1 MTSSVMR
8 VVVMAVLAIDVAVMV
23 EEASAQTSAT
33 IGNLRGVVRDKA
45 TDEGVVGATI
55 VATSR
60 SLLGEQVAVT
70 EDDGQYFLT
79 SLPPGMYELT
89 VYYAD
94 DTYTRR
100 NILIQVGKDAVVNLS
115 IDSRSAKGET
125 IVLTGTAPIID
136 QGSTKTGLTLTDD
149 YTRNLPTARTFG
161 GVVGQAAGAQGDNYG
176 VSFAGATSAENVYI
190 VEGIN
195 TTDTGFGGIASNL
208 PNEFVQETEVITG
221 GYNAEFGR
229 ATGGIVNVVTKQGSD
244 EFHGSV
250 FAYVQP
256 GALISE
262 ANVIQREGG
271 SIDSKTNLDYRYDLG
286 AELGGP
292 IVREKLWFH
301 VGFNPAFTSETTTRL
316 VQRQVDGTD
325 GRGMDG
331 LPDVDEETGI
341 TKHELVSKRDVPAR
355 FQQYYFTAKLS
366 GAIDQN
372 HQFQVSGF
380 GNPRRATDLYQL
392 TGNPQMARWRYSDG
406 AYDGSA
412 RWTSKFGGGKT
423 QIDAVAGYHHGFQRQ
438 APLSD
443 DQNVPYMFY
452 QYDRSL
458 YDFANLEGASS
469 IAGCEDG
476 GAADPYPE
484 IQNCPVF
491 GYAEQG
497 IDLLENQTKS
507 RSSIAAALTHRVRA
521 LGTHVLK
528 VGIDAELA
536 RFDNNSRYSGGVRWR
551 RTDDTLWQAEEYFQF
566 IAGADPDA
574 PLEPGQVLCANDQ
587 GVCERGE
594 GLVASTTN
602 RNIAAFAQD
611 SWQIQPNLTLNVGLR
626 WEQQI
631 GRAAKHLQGKQ
642 SPEGEVIP
650 RDAYALDHL
659 WAPRVGLIYDP
670 TRDGKSKLFGH
681 WGRFYEN
688 VPMDLNVR
696 AFGGEII
703 GLTDVNVSRTP
714 QSAGGYDANCD
725 VDHSPSISGTE
736 RAMSLDECGDR
747 GDTALLG
754 GGTEYVSPGLR
765 GQYTEEF
772 VVGAEYEIRA
782 DLKLG
787 ANLIYRN
794 LPVVIEDISVDGGNT
809 YLITNPGFN
818 FDGEAETLET
828 EAAQLMTSGDDQD
841 AARAALLLGRATSL
855 RAVKRLEK
863 PVRDYAA
870 LQLTATQRPTK
881 QWLLIASYTYSRSK
895 GNYPGLFSTETGQN
909 DPNITSLYDLPD
921 LMANRYGPLGLD
933 RPHNVKLDAFRAFDF
948 GRGGAFVVGASFRA
962 LSGIPHNVLGAHPIY
977 GTGESYLLGRG
988 TSPRSPFTTQL
999 DTRLAYAYPLRK
1011 GIRLE
1016 AFVNVFNLLDS
1027 QQQLNTDENY
1037 TFDSANPVIGGNA
1050 DDLAHVKTI
1059 NTATGRE
1066 TNATPRLN
1074 KNYGNTGGNTVLI
1087 APLQQAPRAVELGM
1101 RLTF

>member
-1 MTSSVMR
+1 MR
-8 VVVMAVLAIDVAVMV
+8 VVAVVAV
-23 EEASAQTSAT
+23 AISATAGDAQAQSSAT

-45 TDEGVVGATI
+45 TKEGVVGATI
-55 VATSR
+55 VATSP
-60 SLLGEQVAVT
+60 SLLGEQVT
-70 EDDGQYFLT
+70 LSEDNGQYYIT
-79 SLPPGMYELT
+79 SLPPGLYVLT

-94 DTYTRR
+94 ETYVRG
-100 NILIQVGKDAVVNLS
+100 NILIQVGKDSVVNLTV
-115 IDSRSAKGET
+115 DSGSPQGET

-208 PNEFVQETEVITG
+208 PNEFIQETEVITG

-244 EFHGSV
+244 DFHGSV

-256 GALISE
+256 GALISD

-292 IVREKLWFH
+292 IIRKKLWFH
-301 VGFNPAFTSETTTRL
+301 LGFNPAFTSETTTRL

-325 GRGMDG
+325 GQAMDG
-331 LPDVDEETGI
+331 IPDIDETTGI
-341 TKHELVSKRDVPAR
+341 TKHELVSRSEIPASFR
-355 FQQYYFTAKLS
+355 QYYFTAKIS

-380 GNPRRATDLYQL
+380 GNPRSATDLYQL
-392 TGNPQMARWRYSDG
+392 TGNPQMARWKYDDG
-406 AYDGSA
+406 AYDVSA
-412 RWTSKFGGGKT
+412 RWTSKLNEGKT
-423 QIDAVAGYHHGFQRQ
+423 QFDAVAGYHHGFQRQ
-438 APLSD
+438 APYSD
-443 DQNVPYMFY
+443 AQSVPYLFY

-458 YDFANLEGASS
+458 YDFANLEGATT
-469 IAGCEDG
+469 IAGCADDG
-476 GAADPYPE
+476 PTDPYPG

-497 IDLLENQTKS
+497 IDLLEDQTKS
-507 RSSIAAALTHRVRA
+507 RTSITAALTHRVRA

-528 VGIDAELA
+528 VGVDAELA
-536 RFDNNSRYSGGVRWR
+536 GFDNNSRYSGGVRWR
-551 RTDDTLWQAEEYFQF
+551 RTDDALWQAEEYYRFVE
-566 IAGADPDA
+566 GADPDA
-574 PLEPGQVLCANDQ
+574 PLAPGQVLCANDQ
-587 GVCERGE
+587 GVCERGP

-602 RNIAAFAQD
+602 RNLAAFLQD
-611 SWQIQPNLTLNVGLR
+611 SWQILPNLTVNVGVR

-631 GRAAKHLQGKQ
+631 GHSAEHLQGKQ

-650 RDAYALDHL
+650 RNAFELNDL
-659 WAPRVGLIYDP
+659 WAPRLGVIYDP

-696 AFGGEII
+696 AFGGEIV
-703 GLTDVNVSRTP
+703 GLTDVNVSSFPRD
-714 QSAGGYDANCD
+714 AGRYDANCD
-725 VDHSPSISGTE
+725 VDHSPTESGTE
-736 RAMSLDECGDR
+736 RAMRLDQCSDR

-754 GGTEYVSPGLR
+754 GGIEYVSPGLR
-765 GQYTEEF
+765 GQHTDEMI
-772 VVGAEYEIRA
+772 VGAEFELRA
-782 DLKLG
+782 DLKIG
-787 ANLIYRN
+787 ANFIYRT

-809 YLITNPGFN
+809 YLITNPGFD
-818 FDGEAETLET
+818 FDAEAAALET
-828 EAAQLMTSGDDQD
+828 EAAQLMASGD
-841 AARAALLLGRATSL
+841 AARAALLEGRASSL
-855 RAVKRLEK
+855 RAVKRLDK

-881 QWLLIASYTYSRSK
+881 QWLLIASYTYSRSR

-933 RPHNVKLDAFRAFDF
+933 RPHNVKLDAFRAFDL
-948 GRGGAFVVGASFRA
+948 GAKRGALVLGGSFRA
-962 LSGIPHNVLGAHPIY
+962 LSGIPHNVLAAHPIY
-977 GTGESYLLGRG
+977 GSGESYLLARG
-988 TSPRSPFTTQL
+988 SSPRSPVTTQL
-999 DTRLAYAYPLRK
+999 DTRIAYAYPLRK
-1011 GIRLE
+1011 GINLE
-1016 AFVNVFNLLDS
+1016 AFVSVFNLFDS
-1027 QQQLNTDENY
+1027 QTQLNADENY
-1037 TFDSANPVIGGNA
+1037 TFDSANPVIGG
-1050 DDLAHVKTI
+1050 DPEDLAHVKTI
-1059 NTATGRE
+1059 DPATGHE
-1066 TNATPRLN
+1066 INATPRLN
-1074 KNYGNTGGNTVLI
+1074 KNFGNTGGNTSLI
-1087 APLQQAPRAVELGM
+1087 APLQQAPRSIELGM